1 MKNKE
6 LISGLFLNLTA
17 VQGRYRI
24 ALVQSIVDA
33 VTRMGKSDGK
43 SISLNLQPYHMD
55 QPDDDP
61 ARFLVECDRRNAL
74 LCRQPADR
82 VVTDKPGTFYVVT
95 ENGLSESAYMSLEEL
110 ADLYDEI
117 GYIETES
124 DPGYESGMLKIVDGE
139 VSVRT
144 TEN

>member
-17 VQGRYRI
+17 VHGKYRI

-55 QPDDDP
+55 QLDDA

-95 ENGLSESAYMSLEEL
+95 ENGFSESAYMSLEEL